1 MNIDNTHEP
10 RQIIPNIM
18 NPTYFSGKNFIIII
32 LSGLLILSFLG
43 INLLNVLG
51 NMMDTI
57 INIFGP
63 LITQLL
69 SIFGYTAGTV
79 LDKSSDAV
87 TDVAKTGLDVAN
99 GTVQSIADLLKN
111 ASKKGVDNASKQQ
124 LDDTLNQSLFKNNE
138 PEHDSSVNP
147 IQKPITA
154 SKNNW
159 CLVGEYEGK
168 RGCIEVNDD
177 SNCMSGQTFS
187 SRELCMNPTRTL
199 YTNP

>member
-10 RQIIPNIM
+10 RQNIHSNM
-18 NPTYFSGKNFIIII
+18 NPTFFSGKNFIIII

-51 NMMDTI
+51 NMMDII

-87 TDVAKTGLDVAN
+87 TNVAKTGLDVAN
-99 GTVQSIADLLKN
+99 GTVQSVADLLKN